1 MSAGPKAG
9 HSGCWR
15 VDATPAACDGEVHS
29 DSEGPVPTP
38 DCYGEAFYLVPISKA
53 TLQKQ
58 RVSGRGDGRRQR
70 GVQASRYEG
79 YESRDLTFRFRQT
92 VPCDTPESC

>member
-1 MSAGPKAG
+1 MSAGPKAED
-9 HSGCWR
+9 SGCWR

-58 RVSGRGDGRRQR
+58 SKWQGRWAPSARGAGLQVR
-70 GVQASRYEG
+70 GV
-79 YESRDLTFRFRQT
+79 
-92 VPCDTPESC
+92 

>member
-15 VDATPAACDGEVHS
+15 VDVTPAVCDGEVHS

-38 DCYGEAFYLVPISKA
+38 DCSHGEAFYLVPISKA

-58 RVSGRGDGRRQR
+58 SKWQGIWAPSARGAGLQVR
-70 GVQASRYEG
+70 GE
-79 YESRDLTFRFRQT
+79 
-92 VPCDTPESC
+92 